1 MFFISCIYFFLY
13 REMAMHEMEIPHEVL
28 LSIERILDLQEN
40 VEGNDELASLSA
52 DFSPV
57 GVLNTLFPDGA
68 NYTRICGREFKLR

>member
-1 MFFISCIYFFLY
+1 MFFILCIYFFLH

-57 GVLNTLFPDGA
+57 GVLNTPVSPTVRITLVFADA
-68 NYTRICGREFKLR
+68 NSS